1 MKKNKEAVTNPHDQ
15 FFKTAM
21 KDKRVAREFLMR
33 HLPKDLNNQVDF
45 DNLALQPGSFINDIR
60 KESAV
65 DVLFKTTIEDKEV
78 FIYLLVEHQSKPD
91 ELMPFR
97 ILKYTCNIMDE
108 HLNKHKTAL
117 KKKSKKLPLIY
128 PMVIYHAKT
137 PYRYSTNINDL
148 VDAPKEFV
156 DQYFLKP
163 FQLIDLGEI
172 EDEELKKHAWSGVLE
187 FALKHIFARDIFPHI
202 KNIAGLLAQLD
213 QSDGREFV
221 EIVLQY
227 FLERGELKDREQ
239 FFELINDNISH
250 EVGGDIMTLAEQLKE
265 EGRHE
270 GMIAGEL
277 KGKLDVARQLLEDGA
292 DLELVARATQ
302 LPMPQLK
309 KLTRHN

>member
-1 MKKNKEAVTNPHDQ
+1 
-15 FFKTAM
+15 M
-21 KDKRVAREFLMR
+21 KDKRVARDLLMR
-33 HLPKDLNNQVDF
+33 HLPKDLSTQVDF
-45 DNLALQPGSFINDIR
+45 DNLALQPSTFINDIR

-97 ILKYTCNIMDE
+97 ILKYTCNIIDE
-108 HLNKHKTAL
+108 HLHKHKAAL
-117 KKKSKKLPLIY
+117 KKKPKKLPLIY
-128 PMVIYHAKT
+128 PMVIYHGKT

-187 FALKHIFARDIFPHI
+187 FALKHIFARDILPHI
-202 KNIAGLLAQLD
+202 KSIAGLLAQLD
-213 QSDGREFV
+213 QLGGREFV

-227 FLERGELKDREQ
+227 VLERGELKDREQ

-250 EVGGDIMTLAEQLKE
+250 EVGGDIMTLAEQIRD
-265 EGRHE
+265 EGRIE
-270 GMIAGEL
+270 GEL
-277 KGKLDVARQLLEDGA
+277 KGKLEVAKQLLEDGA
-292 DLELVARATQ
+292 EPAFVAKITKLPLPTIKDL
-302 LPMPQLK
+302 K
-309 KLTRHN
+309 NNN